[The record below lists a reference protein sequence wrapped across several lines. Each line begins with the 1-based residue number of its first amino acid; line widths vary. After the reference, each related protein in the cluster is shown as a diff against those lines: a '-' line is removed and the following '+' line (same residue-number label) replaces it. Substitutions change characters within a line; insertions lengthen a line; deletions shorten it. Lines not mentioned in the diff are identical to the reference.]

1 MKKTLSFLF
10 IFTFSTFVFFASTKN
25 ETSKDESQKF
35 FKNKNQK
42 NYLNFLN
49 EKDYAKKTLQGKVLK
64 IKPKKPLTLKVYSQF
79 INKDFFSNSETF
91 ILPDSNFAKLLKT
104 NFNVQFEFV
113 SSVEDAT
120 QADIFILDSSTDFY
134 KINIENQVFLNWE
147 TDDLLETWA
156 PYLEKYFKTPLQK
169 NRFQNSAQK
178 YVHGIPTNL
187 TLFSYETQNPIYN
200 WQLEEKY
207 FAQTIEL
214 LKNKEIKTLD
224 DFFAILQCIKT
235 PSKIIELNSQYQS
248 ENQKTETKTES
259 EIENEESIINETSQ
273 EELSQNKNQEVQTPE
288 DLEKLL
294 QTLKQ
299 QDSERKKIYALSLY
313 KDSEKNPEYELN
325 IFAKEFVASYFGQE
339 SFYLGFYDSKTG
351 KFQSPVE
358 KNSVYIQAL
367 KFLNKLYQN
376 DLINPKSEKYT
387 KKQFLQDY
395 KNNVAFWK
403 YSPIFQEISS
413 ENQFTRVFPED
424 SSPIIYGKSVYGS
437 ENLWAI
443 STTSEHPEL
452 CLAIINYISTPE
464 GILSLLYGP
473 KKENW
478 KITKGKLEL
487 ISQTTQEN
495 QNLQIAQYNQ
505 ILEFPV
511 DFNSINPLT
520 NEKYTFTA
528 FQTPQASKQE
538 QPKENQQIAK
548 KYNYKN
554 STFVPITLYKKAQ
567 IPEDF
572 AESYK
577 TLSILINSK
586 SHQAIFAK
594 TSQDF
599 DQIISELTEECTKNE
614 DWQILIDFFK
624 EEAQK
629 KATFEKFVSGQKQ
642 K

>member
-10 IFTFSTFVFFASTKN
+10 ILTFSTFVFFASTKT
-25 ETSKDESQKF
+25 ETSKDESQKLS
-35 FKNKNQK
+35 KNENQK

-64 IKPKKPLTLKVYSQF
+64 IKPKEPLTLKVYSQF

-134 KINIENQVFLNWE
+134 KTNIENQAFLNWE
-147 TDDLLETWA
+147 TDDLLKTWA
-156 PYLEKYFKTPLQK
+156 PYLEKYFKAPLQK

-187 TLFSYETQNPIYN
+187 TLFSYETQTPIYN

-207 FAQTIEL
+207 FSQTIEL

-235 PSKIIELNSQYQS
+235 PSKIIDLNSQYQV
-248 ENQKTETKTES
+248 ENQKAETKTES
-259 EIENEESIINETSQ
+259 EVENEESIVSESLEEEAEIENE
-273 EELSQNKNQEVQTPE
+273 EVQAAE

-294 QTLKQ
+294 QTSNQ

-313 KDSEKNPEYELN
+313 KDSEKNPEHELN

-395 KNNVAFWK
+395 QSNVAFWK
-403 YSPIFQEISS
+403 YSPIFQESPS
-413 ENQFTRVFPED
+413 ENQFTTVFPED

-437 ENLWAI
+437 ENLWTI
-443 STTSEHPEL
+443 SATSEHPEL

-478 KITKGKLEL
+478 NIKKGKLEL

-495 QNLQIAQYNQ
+495 QNSQIAQYNK

-520 NEKYTFTA
+520 NKKYTFVTQQSP
-528 FQTPQASKQE
+528 QTN
-538 QPKENQQIAK
+538 QPKENQQNAK
-548 KYNYKN
+548 DYNYKN
-554 STFVPITLYKKAQ
+554 STIVPITLYKKAE

-577 TLSILINSK
+577 NLSILINTK

-594 TSQDF
+594 NSADF

>member
-10 IFTFSTFVFFASTKN
+10 ILTFSTFVFFASTKN
-25 ETSKDESQKF
+25 ETSKDESQKLS
-35 FKNKNQK
+35 KNEKQK

-64 IKPKKPLTLKVYSQF
+64 IKPKEPLTLKVYSQF

-134 KINIENQVFLNWE
+134 KTNIENQAFLNWE
-147 TDDLLETWA
+147 TDDLLKTWA
-156 PYLEKYFKTPLQK
+156 PYLEKYFKAPLQK

-200 WQLEEKY
+200 WQLESNY
-207 FAQTIEL
+207 FTQTIEL

-235 PSKIIELNSQYQS
+235 PSKIIDLNSQYQV
-248 ENQKTETKTES
+248 ENQKAETKTES
-259 EIENEESIINETSQ
+259 EVENEESIVSESL
-273 EELSQNKNQEVQTPE
+273 EEEAEIENQEVQTPE

-294 QTLKQ
+294 QTLNQ

-313 KDSEKNPEYELN
+313 KDSEKNPDHELN

-351 KFQSPVE
+351 KFQSPLE

-395 KNNVAFWK
+395 QNNVAFWK
-403 YSPIFQEISS
+403 YSPIFQESPS
-413 ENQFTRVFPED
+413 ENQFTTVFPED

-443 STTSEHPEL
+443 SATSEHPEL

-478 KITKGKLEL
+478 NIKKGKLEL

-495 QNLQIAQYNQ
+495 QNSQIAQYNK

-520 NEKYTFTA
+520 NKKYTFVTQQSP
-528 FQTPQASKQE
+528 QT
-538 QPKENQQIAK
+538 NQQNAK
-548 KYNYKN
+548 DYNYKN
-554 STFVPITLYKKAQ
+554 STIVPITLYKKAE
-567 IPEDF
+567 IPEVF

-577 TLSILINSK
+577 NLSVLINTK

-594 TSQDF
+594 SSADF
-599 DQIISELTEECTKNE
+599 DKIISELTEECTKNE

>member
-25 ETSKDESQKF
+25 ETSKDESQKLS
-35 FKNKNQK
+35 KNENQK

-64 IKPKKPLTLKVYSQF
+64 IKPKEPLTLKVYSQF
-79 INKDFFSNSETF
+79 INKDFFSNSENY
-91 ILPDSNFAKLLKT
+91 ILQDSNFAKLLKT

-113 SSVEDAT
+113 SSVEDTT

-134 KINIENQVFLNWE
+134 KTNIENQAFLNWE
-147 TDDLLETWA
+147 TDDLLKTWA
-156 PYLEKYFKTPLQK
+156 PYLEKYFKAPLQK

-187 TLFSYETQNPIYN
+187 TLFSYETQTPIYN

-235 PSKIIELNSQYQS
+235 PSKIIDLNSQYQV
-248 ENQKTETKTES
+248 ENQKAETKSES
-259 EIENEESIINETSQ
+259 EVENEDSIINETSQ
-273 EELSQNKNQEVQTPE
+273 EELAQNENQEVQTSE

-294 QTLKQ
+294 QTLNQ

-313 KDSEKNPEYELN
+313 KDSEKNPDHELN

-351 KFQSPVE
+351 KFQSPLE

-395 KNNVAFWK
+395 QNNVAFWK
-403 YSPIFQEISS
+403 YSPIFQESPS
-413 ENQFTRVFPED
+413 ENQFTTVFPED

-437 ENLWAI
+437 ENLWTI
-443 STTSEHPEL
+443 SATSEHPEL
-452 CLAIINYISTPE
+452 CLAIINYFSTPE

-473 KKENW
+473 KNW
-478 KITKGKLEL
+478 NIKKGKLEL

-495 QNLQIAQYNQ
+495 QNSQIAQYNK

-520 NEKYTFTA
+520 NKKYTFVTQQSP
-528 FQTPQASKQE
+528 QTNQSN
-538 QPKENQQIAK
+538 QPKENQQNAK
-548 KYNYKN
+548 EYNYKN
-554 STFVPITLYKKAQ
+554 STIVPITLYKKAE

-577 TLSILINSK
+577 NLSILINTK

-594 TSQDF
+594 TSADF
-599 DQIISELTEECTKNE
+599 DKIISELTEECTKNE

>member
-10 IFTFSTFVFFASTKN
+10 ILTFSTFVFFASTKN
-25 ETSKDESQKF
+25 ETSKDESQKLS
-35 FKNKNQK
+35 KNENQK

-64 IKPKKPLTLKVYSQF
+64 IKPKEPLTLKVYSQL

-134 KINIENQVFLNWE
+134 KTNIENQAFLNWE
-147 TDDLLETWA
+147 TDDLLKTWA
-156 PYLEKYFKTPLQK
+156 PYLEKYFKAPLQK

-187 TLFSYETQNPIYN
+187 TLFSYETQTPIYN

-207 FAQTIEL
+207 FTQTIEL

-235 PSKIIELNSQYQS
+235 PSKIIDLNSQYQV
-248 ENQKTETKTES
+248 ENQKAETKSES
-259 EIENEESIINETSQ
+259 EVENEESIVSESLEEEAEIENEE
-273 EELSQNKNQEVQTPE
+273 VQAAK

-294 QTLKQ
+294 QTLNQ

-313 KDSEKNPEYELN
+313 KDSEKNPEHELN

-351 KFQSPVE
+351 KFQSPLE

-395 KNNVAFWK
+395 QSNVAFWK
-403 YSPIFQEISS
+403 YSPIFQEFSS
-413 ENQFTRVFPED
+413 ENQFTTVFPED

-437 ENLWAI
+437 ENLWTI
-443 STTSEHPEL
+443 SATSEHPEL
-452 CLAIINYISTPE
+452 CLAIINYFSTPE

-473 KKENW
+473 KNW
-478 KITKGKLEL
+478 NIKKGKLEL

-495 QNLQIAQYNQ
+495 QNSQIAQYNK

-520 NEKYTFTA
+520 NKKYTFVTQQSP
-528 FQTPQASKQE
+528 QTNQSN
-538 QPKENQQIAK
+538 QPKENQQNAK
-548 KYNYKN
+548 EYNYKN
-554 STFVPITLYKKAQ
+554 STIVPITLYKKAE

-577 TLSILINSK
+577 NLSILINTK

-594 TSQDF
+594 TSADF
-599 DQIISELTEECTKNE
+599 DKIISELTEECTKNE

>member
-10 IFTFSTFVFFASTKN
+10 ILTFSTFVFFASTKN
-25 ETSKDESQKF
+25 ETSKDESQKLS
-35 FKNKNQK
+35 KNENQK

-64 IKPKKPLTLKVYSQF
+64 IKPKETLTLKVYSQF
-79 INKDFFSNSETF
+79 INKDFFSNSEIF

-134 KINIENQVFLNWE
+134 KTNIENQAFLNWE
-147 TDDLLETWA
+147 TDDLLKTWA
-156 PYLEKYFKTPLQK
+156 PYLEKYFKAPLQK

-187 TLFSYETQNPIYN
+187 TLFSYETQTPIYN
-200 WQLEEKY
+200 WQLESNY
-207 FAQTIEL
+207 FSQTIEL

-235 PSKIIELNSQYQS
+235 PSKIIDLNSQYQV
-248 ENQKTETKTES
+248 ENQKAETKTES
-259 EIENEESIINETSQ
+259 EVENEESIVSESLEEEAEIENE
-273 EELSQNKNQEVQTPE
+273 EVQAAE

-294 QTLKQ
+294 QTLNQ
-299 QDSERKKIYALSLY
+299 QDLERKKIYALSLY
-313 KDSEKNPEYELN
+313 KDSEKNPDHELN
-325 IFAKEFVASYFGQE
+325 IFAKEFVAAYFGQE

-367 KFLNKLYQN
+367 KFLNKLFQN

-395 KNNVAFWK
+395 QNNVAFWK
-403 YSPIFQEISS
+403 YSPIFQESPS
-413 ENQFTRVFPED
+413 ENQFTTVFPED

-437 ENLWAI
+437 ENLWTI
-443 STTSEHPEL
+443 SATSEHPEL

-478 KITKGKLEL
+478 NIKKGKLEL

-495 QNLQIAQYNQ
+495 QNSQIAQYNK

-520 NEKYTFTA
+520 NKKYTFVTQQSP
-528 FQTPQASKQE
+528 QTN
-538 QPKENQQIAK
+538 QPNAK
-548 KYNYKN
+548 DYNYRN
-554 STFVPITLYKKAQ
+554 STIVPITLYKKAE

-577 TLSILINSK
+577 NLSILINTK

-594 TSQDF
+594 TSADF
-599 DQIISELTEECTKNE
+599 DKIISELTEECTKNE

>member
-10 IFTFSTFVFFASTKN
+10 ILTFSTFVFFASTKN
-25 ETSKDESQKF
+25 ETSKDESQKLS
-35 FKNKNQK
+35 KNENQK

-64 IKPKKPLTLKVYSQF
+64 IKPKEPLTLKVYSQF
-79 INKDFFSNSETF
+79 INKDFFSNSEIF

-134 KINIENQVFLNWE
+134 KTNIENQAFLNWE
-147 TDDLLETWA
+147 TDDLLKTWA
-156 PYLEKYFKTPLQK
+156 PYLEKYFKAPLQK

-187 TLFSYETQNPIYN
+187 TLFSYETQPPIYN
-200 WQLEEKY
+200 WQLESNY
-207 FAQTIEL
+207 FSQTIEL

-235 PSKIIELNSQYQS
+235 PSKIIDLNSQYQV
-248 ENQKTETKTES
+248 ENQKAETKTES
-259 EIENEESIINETSQ
+259 EVENEESIVSESLEEEAEIENE
-273 EELSQNKNQEVQTPE
+273 EVQAAE

-294 QTLKQ
+294 QTLNQ
-299 QDSERKKIYALSLY
+299 QDLERKKIYALSLY
-313 KDSEKNPEYELN
+313 KDSEKNPDHELN
-325 IFAKEFVASYFGQE
+325 IFAKEFVAAYFGQE

-367 KFLNKLYQN
+367 KFLNKLFQN

-395 KNNVAFWK
+395 QNNVAFWK
-403 YSPIFQEISS
+403 YSPIFQESPS
-413 ENQFTRVFPED
+413 ENQFTTVFPED

-437 ENLWAI
+437 ENLWTI
-443 STTSEHPEL
+443 SATSEHPEL

-478 KITKGKLEL
+478 NIKKGKLEL

-495 QNLQIAQYNQ
+495 QNLQIAQYNK

-520 NEKYTFTA
+520 NKKYTFVTQQSP
-528 FQTPQASKQE
+528 QTNQSN
-538 QPKENQQIAK
+538 QPKD
-548 KYNYKN
+548 YNYKN
-554 STFVPITLYKKAQ
+554 STIVPITLYKKAE

-577 TLSILINSK
+577 NLSILINTK

-594 TSQDF
+594 TSADF
-599 DQIISELTEECTKNE
+599 DKIISELTEECTKNE

>member
-10 IFTFSTFVFFASTKN
+10 ILTFSTFVFFASTKN
-25 ETSKDESQKF
+25 ETSKDESQKLS
-35 FKNKNQK
+35 KNEKQK

-64 IKPKKPLTLKVYSQF
+64 IKPKEPLTLKVYSQF

-134 KINIENQVFLNWE
+134 KTNIENQAFLNWE
-147 TDDLLETWA
+147 TDDLLKTWA
-156 PYLEKYFKTPLQK
+156 PYLEKYFKAPLQK

-187 TLFSYETQNPIYN
+187 TLFSYETQTPIYN
-200 WQLEEKY
+200 WQLESNY
-207 FAQTIEL
+207 FTQTIEL

-235 PSKIIELNSQYQS
+235 PSKIIDLNSQYQV
-248 ENQKTETKTES
+248 ENQKAETKTES
-259 EIENEESIINETSQ
+259 EVENEESIVSESL
-273 EELSQNKNQEVQTPE
+273 EEEAEIENQEVQTPE

-294 QTLKQ
+294 QTLNQ

-313 KDSEKNPEYELN
+313 KDSEKNPDHELN

-351 KFQSPVE
+351 KFQSPLE

-395 KNNVAFWK
+395 QNNVAFWK
-403 YSPIFQEISS
+403 YSPIFQESPS
-413 ENQFTRVFPED
+413 ENQFTTVFPED

-443 STTSEHPEL
+443 SATSEHPEL

-478 KITKGKLEL
+478 NIKKGKLEL

-495 QNLQIAQYNQ
+495 QNSQIAQYNK

-520 NEKYTFTA
+520 NKKYTFVTQQSP
-528 FQTPQASKQE
+528 QTNQSN
-538 QPKENQQIAK
+538 QPKENQQNAK
-548 KYNYKN
+548 DYNYKN
-554 STFVPITLYKKAQ
+554 STIVPITLYKKAE

-572 AESYK
+572 TESYK
-577 TLSILINSK
+577 NLSILINTK

-594 TSQDF
+594 SSADF
-599 DQIISELTEECTKNE
+599 DKIISELTEECTKNE

>member
-10 IFTFSTFVFFASTKN
+10 ILTFSTFVFFASSKN
-25 ETSKDESQKF
+25 ETSKDESQKLS
-35 FKNKNQK
+35 KNENQK

-64 IKPKKPLTLKVYSQF
+64 IKPKEPLTLKVYSQF

-134 KINIENQVFLNWE
+134 KTNIENQAFLNWE
-147 TDDLLETWA
+147 TDDLLKTWV
-156 PYLEKYFKTPLQK
+156 PYLEKYFKAPLQK

-187 TLFSYETQNPIYN
+187 TLFSYETQTPIYN

-214 LKNKEIKTLD
+214 IKNKEIKTLD
-224 DFFAILQCIKT
+224 DFFTILQCIKT
-235 PSKIIELNSQYQS
+235 PSKIIDLNSQYQV
-248 ENQKTETKTES
+248 ENQKAETKTDAN
-259 EIENEESIINETSQ
+259 IEGEESIVSESL
-273 EELSQNKNQEVQTPE
+273 EEEAEIENQEVQTPE

-294 QTLKQ
+294 QTLNQ

-313 KDSEKNPEYELN
+313 KDSEKNPDHELN

-395 KNNVAFWK
+395 QNNVAFWK
-403 YSPIFQEISS
+403 YSPIFQESPS
-413 ENQFTRVFPED
+413 ENQFATVFPED

-437 ENLWAI
+437 ENLWTI
-443 STTSEHPEL
+443 SATSEHPEL

-478 KITKGKLEL
+478 NIKKGKLEL

-495 QNLQIAQYNQ
+495 QNSQIAQYNK

-520 NEKYTFTA
+520 NKKYTFVTQQSP
-528 FQTPQASKQE
+528 QTNQS
-538 QPKENQQIAK
+538 KENQQNAK
-548 KYNYKN
+548 DYNYKN
-554 STFVPITLYKKAQ
+554 STIVPITLYKKAE

-572 AESYK
+572 TESYK
-577 TLSILINSK
+577 NLSILINTK

-594 TSQDF
+594 TSADF
-599 DQIISELTEECTKNE
+599 DKIISELTEECTKNE

-624 EEAQK
+624 EEAKK

>member
-10 IFTFSTFVFFASTKN
+10 ILTFSTFVFFASTKN
-25 ETSKDESQKF
+25 ETSKDESQKLS
-35 FKNKNQK
+35 KNENQK

-64 IKPKKPLTLKVYSQF
+64 IKPKEPLTLKVYSQF

-134 KINIENQVFLNWE
+134 KTNIENQAFLNWE
-147 TDDLLETWA
+147 TDDLLKTWA
-156 PYLEKYFKTPLQK
+156 PYLEKYFKAPLQK
-169 NRFQNSAQK
+169 NRFQNSTQK

-200 WQLEEKY
+200 WQLESNY
-207 FAQTIEL
+207 FTQTIEL

-235 PSKIIELNSQYQS
+235 PSKIIDLNSQYQV
-248 ENQKTETKTES
+248 ENQKAETKTES
-259 EIENEESIINETSQ
+259 EVENEESIVSESLEEEAEIENE
-273 EELSQNKNQEVQTPE
+273 EVQVAE

-294 QTLKQ
+294 QTLNQ

-313 KDSEKNPEYELN
+313 KDSEKNPDHELN

-351 KFQSPVE
+351 KFQSPLE

-395 KNNVAFWK
+395 QNNVAFWK
-403 YSPIFQEISS
+403 YSPIFQESPS
-413 ENQFTRVFPED
+413 ENQFTTVFPED

-437 ENLWAI
+437 ENLWTI
-443 STTSEHPEL
+443 SATSEHPEL
-452 CLAIINYISTPE
+452 CLAIINYFSTPE

-478 KITKGKLEL
+478 NIKKGKLEL

-495 QNLQIAQYNQ
+495 QNSQIAQYNK

-520 NEKYTFTA
+520 NKKYTFVTQQSP
-528 FQTPQASKQE
+528 QTNQSN
-538 QPKENQQIAK
+538 QPKENQQNAK
-548 KYNYKN
+548 DYNYKN
-554 STFVPITLYKKAQ
+554 STIVPITLYKKAE

-577 TLSILINSK
+577 NLSILINTK

-594 TSQDF
+594 NSADF
-599 DQIISELTEECTKNE
+599 DKIISELTEECTKNE

-629 KATFEKFVSGQKQ
+629 IATFEKFVSGQKQ

>member
-10 IFTFSTFVFFASTKN
+10 ILTFSTFVFFASTKN
-25 ETSKDESQKF
+25 ETSKDESQKLS
-35 FKNKNQK
+35 KNENQK

-64 IKPKKPLTLKVYSQF
+64 IKPKEPLTLKVYSQF
-79 INKDFFSNSETF
+79 INKDFFSNSENY
-91 ILPDSNFAKLLKT
+91 ILQDSNFAKLLKT

-120 QADIFILDSSTDFY
+120 QADIFILNSSTDFY
-134 KINIENQVFLNWE
+134 KTNIENQAFLNWE
-147 TDDLLETWA
+147 TDNLLKTWA
-156 PYLEKYFKTPLQK
+156 PYLEKYFKAPLQK

-187 TLFSYETQNPIYN
+187 TLFSYETQTPIYN

-235 PSKIIELNSQYQS
+235 PSKIIDLNSQYQV
-248 ENQKTETKTES
+248 ENQKAETKTES
-259 EIENEESIINETSQ
+259 EVENEESIVSESLEEEAEIENE
-273 EELSQNKNQEVQTPE
+273 EVQVAE

-294 QTLKQ
+294 QTLNQ

-313 KDSEKNPEYELN
+313 KDSEKNPDHELN

-351 KFQSPVE
+351 KFQSPLE

-395 KNNVAFWK
+395 QNNVAFWK
-403 YSPIFQEISS
+403 YSPIFQEFSS
-413 ENQFTRVFPED
+413 ENQYTTVFPEV
-424 SSPIIYGKSVYGS
+424 SSPLIYGKSVYGS
-437 ENLWAI
+437 ENLWTI
-443 STTSEHPEL
+443 SATSEHPEL

-478 KITKGKLEL
+478 NIKKGKLEL

-495 QNLQIAQYNQ
+495 QNSQIAQYNK

-520 NEKYTFTA
+520 NKKYTFVTQQSP
-528 FQTPQASKQE
+528 QTN
-538 QPKENQQIAK
+538 QPKENQQNAK
-548 KYNYKN
+548 DYNYKN
-554 STFVPITLYKKAQ
+554 STIVPITLYKKAE

-577 TLSILINSK
+577 NLSILINTK

-594 TSQDF
+594 NSADF
-599 DQIISELTEECTKNE
+599 DKIISELTEECTKNE

>member
-10 IFTFSTFVFFASTKN
+10 ILTFSTFVFFASTKN
-25 ETSKDESQKF
+25 ETSKDESQKLS
-35 FKNKNQK
+35 KNENQK

-64 IKPKKPLTLKVYSQF
+64 IKPREPLTLKVYSQF

-134 KINIENQVFLNWE
+134 KTNIENQVFLNWE
-147 TDDLLETWA
+147 TDDLLKTWA
-156 PYLEKYFKTPLQK
+156 PYLEKYFKAPLQK

-187 TLFSYETQNPIYN
+187 TLFSYETQTPIYN

-224 DFFAILQCIKT
+224 DYFAILQCIKT
-235 PSKIIELNSQYQS
+235 PSKIIEINSQYQS
-248 ENQKTETKTES
+248 EKQETKSDANIEGEES
-259 EIENEESIINETSQ
+259 IVSESLEEEAEIENE
-273 EELSQNKNQEVQTPE
+273 EVQTPE

-294 QTLKQ
+294 QTLNQ

-313 KDSEKNPEYELN
+313 KDSEKNPDHELN

-351 KFQSPVE
+351 KFQSPLE

-367 KFLNKLYQN
+367 RFLNKLYQN

-395 KNNVAFWK
+395 QNNVAFWK
-403 YSPIFQEISS
+403 YSPIFQESPS
-413 ENQFTRVFPED
+413 ENQFTTVFPED

-437 ENLWAI
+437 ENLWTI
-443 STTSEHPEL
+443 SATSEHPEL
-452 CLAIINYISTPE
+452 CLAIINYFSTPE

-478 KITKGKLEL
+478 NIKKGKLEL

-495 QNLQIAQYNQ
+495 QNSQIAQYNK

-520 NEKYTFTA
+520 NKKYTFVTQQSP
-528 FQTPQASKQE
+528 QTNQSN
-538 QPKENQQIAK
+538 QPKENQQNAK
-548 KYNYKN
+548 DYNYKN
-554 STFVPITLYKKAQ
+554 STIVPITLYKKAE
-567 IPEDF
+567 IPEEF

-577 TLSILINSK
+577 NLSVLINSK

-594 TSQDF
+594 TSADF
-599 DQIISELTEECTKNE
+599 DKIISELTEECTKNE

>member
-10 IFTFSTFVFFASTKN
+10 ILTFSTFVFFASTKN
-25 ETSKDESQKF
+25 ETSKDESQKLS
-35 FKNKNQK
+35 KNENQK

-64 IKPKKPLTLKVYSQF
+64 IKPKEPLTLKVFSQF

-91 ILPDSNFAKLLKT
+91 ILQDSNFAKLLKN

-134 KINIENQVFLNWE
+134 KTNIENQAFLNWE
-147 TDDLLETWA
+147 TDDFLKTWA
-156 PYLEKYFKTPLQK
+156 PYLEKYFKAPLQK

-187 TLFSYETQNPIYN
+187 TLFSYETQTPIYN

-235 PSKIIELNSQYQS
+235 PSKIIDLNSQYQV
-248 ENQKTETKTES
+248 ENQKAETKSES
-259 EIENEESIINETSQ
+259 EVENEESIVSESLEEEAEIENEE
-273 EELSQNKNQEVQTPE
+273 VQAAE

-294 QTLKQ
+294 QTLNQ

-313 KDSEKNPEYELN
+313 KDSEKNPDHELN
-325 IFAKEFVASYFGQE
+325 IFAKEFVAAYFGQE

-351 KFQSPVE
+351 KFQSPLE

-395 KNNVAFWK
+395 QNNVAFWK
-403 YSPIFQEISS
+403 YSPIFQEFSS
-413 ENQFTRVFPED
+413 ENQFTTVFPED

-437 ENLWAI
+437 ENLWTI
-443 STTSEHPEL
+443 SATSEHPEL
-452 CLAIINYISTPE
+452 CLAIINYFSTPE

-478 KITKGKLEL
+478 NIKKGKLEL

-495 QNLQIAQYNQ
+495 QNSQIAQYNK

-520 NEKYTFTA
+520 NKKYTFVTQQSP
-528 FQTPQASKQE
+528 QTNQTN
-538 QPKENQQIAK
+538 QPKENQQNAK
-548 KYNYKN
+548 DYNYKN
-554 STFVPITLYKKAQ
+554 STIVPITLYKKAE

-572 AESYK
+572 TESYK
-577 TLSILINSK
+577 NLSILINTK

-594 TSQDF
+594 NSADF
-599 DQIISELTEECTKNE
+599 DKIISELTEECTKNE

>member
-10 IFTFSTFVFFASTKN
+10 ILTFSTFVFFASTKN
-25 ETSKDESQKF
+25 ETSKDESQKLS
-35 FKNKNQK
+35 KNENQK

-64 IKPKKPLTLKVYSQF
+64 IKPKETLTLKIYSQF

-134 KINIENQVFLNWE
+134 KTNIENQAFLNWE
-147 TDDLLETWA
+147 TDDLLKTWA
-156 PYLEKYFKTPLQK
+156 PYLEKYFKAPLQK

-187 TLFSYETQNPIYN
+187 TLFSYETQTPIYN

-235 PSKIIELNSQYQS
+235 PSKIIDLNSQYQV
-248 ENQKTETKTES
+248 ENQKAETKSKSEVENEDSIVSES
-259 EIENEESIINETSQ
+259 LEEEAEIENE
-273 EELSQNKNQEVQTPE
+273 EVQTPE

-294 QTLKQ
+294 QTLNQ

-313 KDSEKNPEYELN
+313 KDSEKNPDHELN

-351 KFQSPVE
+351 KFQSPLE

-403 YSPIFQEISS
+403 YSPIFQESSS
-413 ENQFTRVFPED
+413 ENQFTTVFPED

-437 ENLWAI
+437 ENLWTI

-452 CLAIINYISTPE
+452 CLAIINYFSTPE

-478 KITKGKLEL
+478 NIKKGKLEL

-495 QNLQIAQYNQ
+495 QNSQIAQYNM

-520 NEKYTFTA
+520 NKKYTFVT
-528 FQTPQASKQE
+528 QQSPRTNQSN
-538 QPKENQQIAK
+538 QPKENQQNAK
-548 KYNYKN
+548 DYNYKN
-554 STFVPITLYKKAQ
+554 STIVPITLYKKAE

-577 TLSILINSK
+577 NLSILINTK

-594 TSQDF
+594 TSADF
-599 DQIISELTEECTKNE
+599 DKIISELTEECTKNE

>member
-10 IFTFSTFVFFASTKN
+10 ILTFSTFVFFASTKT
-25 ETSKDESQKF
+25 ETSKDESQKLS
-35 FKNKNQK
+35 KNENQK

-64 IKPKKPLTLKVYSQF
+64 IKPKEPLTLKVYSQF

-134 KINIENQVFLNWE
+134 KTNIENQAFLNWE

-187 TLFSYETQNPIYN
+187 TLFSYETQTPIYN

-224 DFFAILQCIKT
+224 DYFAILQCIKT
-235 PSKIIELNSQYQS
+235 PSKIIDLNSQYQV
-248 ENQKTETKTES
+248 ENQKAETKTDAN
-259 EIENEESIINETSQ
+259 IEGEESIVSESL
-273 EELSQNKNQEVQTPE
+273 EEEAEIENQEVQTPE

-294 QTLKQ
+294 QTLNQ

-313 KDSEKNPEYELN
+313 KDSEKNPEHELN

-351 KFQSPVE
+351 KFQSPLE

-395 KNNVAFWK
+395 QNNVAFWK
-403 YSPIFQEISS
+403 YSPIFQESPS
-413 ENQFTRVFPED
+413 ENQYTTVFPED

-443 STTSEHPEL
+443 SATSEHPEL

-478 KITKGKLEL
+478 NIKKGKLEL

-495 QNLQIAQYNQ
+495 QNSQIAQYNK

-520 NEKYTFTA
+520 NKKYTFVTQQSQ
-528 FQTPQASKQE
+528 QTN
-538 QPKENQQIAK
+538 QPKENQQNAND
-548 KYNYKN
+548 YNYKN
-554 STFVPITLYKKAQ
+554 STIVPITLYKKAE

-577 TLSILINSK
+577 NLSILINTK

-594 TSQDF
+594 TSADF
-599 DQIISELTEECTKNE
+599 DKIISELTEECTKNE

>member
-10 IFTFSTFVFFASTKN
+10 ILTFSTFVFFASTKN
-25 ETSKDESQKF
+25 ETSKDEFQKLS
-35 FKNKNQK
+35 KNENQK

-64 IKPKKPLTLKVYSQF
+64 IKPKETLTLKVYSQF
-79 INKDFFSNSETF
+79 INKDFFSNSENY
-91 ILPDSNFAKLLKT
+91 ILQDSNFAKLLKN
-104 NFNVQFEFV
+104 NFNVQFKFV

-134 KINIENQVFLNWE
+134 KTNIENQAFLNWE
-147 TDDLLETWA
+147 TDDLLKTWA
-156 PYLEKYFKTPLQK
+156 PYLEKYFKAPLQK

-200 WQLEEKY
+200 WQLESNY

-235 PSKIIELNSQYQS
+235 PSKIIDLNSQYQV
-248 ENQKTETKTES
+248 ENQKAETKTES
-259 EIENEESIINETSQ
+259 EVENEESIVSESLEEEAEIENE
-273 EELSQNKNQEVQTPE
+273 EVQAAE

-294 QTLKQ
+294 QTLNQ

-313 KDSEKNPEYELN
+313 KDSEKNPEHELN

-351 KFQSPVE
+351 KFQSPLE

-403 YSPIFQEISS
+403 YSPIFQESPS
-413 ENQFTRVFPED
+413 ENQFTTVFPED

-437 ENLWAI
+437 ENLWTI
-443 STTSEHPEL
+443 SATSEHPEL
-452 CLAIINYISTPE
+452 CLAIINYFSTPE

-478 KITKGKLEL
+478 NIKKGKLEL

-495 QNLQIAQYNQ
+495 QNSQIAQYNK

-520 NEKYTFTA
+520 NKKYTFVTQQSP
-528 FQTPQASKQE
+528 QTNQSN
-538 QPKENQQIAK
+538 QPEENQQNAK
-548 KYNYKN
+548 DYNYKN
-554 STFVPITLYKKAQ
+554 STIVPITLYKKAE

-577 TLSILINSK
+577 NLSILINTK

-594 TSQDF
+594 TSADF
-599 DQIISELTEECTKNE
+599 DKIISELTEECTKNE

>member
-10 IFTFSTFVFFASTKN
+10 ILTFSTFVFFASTKT
-25 ETSKDESQKF
+25 ETSKDESQKLS
-35 FKNKNQK
+35 KNENQK

-64 IKPKKPLTLKVYSQF
+64 IKPKEPLILKVYSQF

-134 KINIENQVFLNWE
+134 KTNIENQAFLNWE
-147 TDDLLETWA
+147 TDDLLKTWA
-156 PYLEKYFKTPLQK
+156 PYLEKYFKAPLQK

-200 WQLEEKY
+200 WQLESNY

-235 PSKIIELNSQYQS
+235 PSKIIDLNSQYQV
-248 ENQKTETKTES
+248 ENQKAETKSES
-259 EIENEESIINETSQ
+259 EVENEESIVSESLEEEAEIENEE
-273 EELSQNKNQEVQTPE
+273 VQAAE

-294 QTLKQ
+294 QTLNQ

-313 KDSEKNPEYELN
+313 KDSEKNPEHELN

-351 KFQSPVE
+351 KFQSPLE

-395 KNNVAFWK
+395 QSNVAFWK
-403 YSPIFQEISS
+403 YSPIFQESPS
-413 ENQFTRVFPED
+413 ENQFTTVFPED

-443 STTSEHPEL
+443 SATSEHPEL

-478 KITKGKLEL
+478 NIKKGNLEL

-495 QNLQIAQYNQ
+495 QNSLIAQYNK

-520 NEKYTFTA
+520 NKKYTFVA
-528 FQTPQASKQE
+528 QQSPQTNQSN
-538 QPKENQQIAK
+538 QPKENQQITK
-548 KYNYKN
+548 NYNYKN
-554 STFVPITLYKKAQ
+554 STIVPITLYKKAE

-577 TLSILINSK
+577 NLSILINTK

-594 TSQDF
+594 NSADF
-599 DQIISELTEECTKNE
+599 DKIISELTEECTKNE

>member
-10 IFTFSTFVFFASTKN
+10 ILTFSTFVFFASTKN
-25 ETSKDESQKF
+25 ETSKDESQKLS
-35 FKNKNQK
+35 KNENQK

-64 IKPKKPLTLKVYSQF
+64 IKPKEPLTLKVYSQF

-113 SSVEDAT
+113 SSVEDTT

-134 KINIENQVFLNWE
+134 KTNIENQAFLNWE
-147 TDDLLETWA
+147 TDDLLKTWA
-156 PYLEKYFKTPLQK
+156 PYLEKYFKAPLQK

-187 TLFSYETQNPIYN
+187 TLFSYETQTPIYN

-235 PSKIIELNSQYQS
+235 PSKIIDLNSQYQV
-248 ENQKTETKTES
+248 ENQEAETKTES
-259 EIENEESIINETSQ
+259 EVENEESIVSESLEEEAEIENE
-273 EELSQNKNQEVQTPE
+273 EVQNPE

-294 QTLKQ
+294 QTLNQ

-313 KDSEKNPEYELN
+313 KDSEKNPEHELN

-395 KNNVAFWK
+395 QNNVAFWK
-403 YSPIFQEISS
+403 YSPIFQESPS
-413 ENQFTRVFPED
+413 ENQFTTVFPED

-443 STTSEHPEL
+443 SATSEHPEL
-452 CLAIINYISTPE
+452 CLAIINYFSTPE

-478 KITKGKLEL
+478 NIKKGKLEL

-495 QNLQIAQYNQ
+495 QNSQIAQYNK

-520 NEKYTFTA
+520 NKKYTFVTQQSP
-528 FQTPQASKQE
+528 QTN
-538 QPKENQQIAK
+538 QPEENQQNAK
-548 KYNYKN
+548 DYNYKN
-554 STFVPITLYKKAQ
+554 STIVPITLYKKAE

-577 TLSILINSK
+577 NLSILINTK

-594 TSQDF
+594 NSADF
-599 DQIISELTEECTKNE
+599 DKIISELTEECTKNE
-614 DWQILIDFFK
+614 DWQILIEFFK
-624 EEAQK
+624 EEVQK